1 MRNKQLSIQEKYN
14 LAKLEIWCFRVY
26 QEIMF
31 QIKSHLNHMQNSF
44 VQKKDPEGNL
54 SFKNPALY
62 LFSTAEGANE
72 PLAITTANDYLTYS
86 FLAFRLL
93 SEKKPHDF
101 VPNYI
106 VSFDRDIKVT
116 YGSNEVL
123 NTFKYVKN
131 EVEIEPFITKKD
143 FSKSPN
149 PEALKIL
156 RADKM
161 EVKSILKNTFAEYA
175 HDCNQLKKTSL
186 DHAKIV
192 CSSITTLVSPDY
204 FLELN
209 TCLEVF
215 NLAKNQELCGNIVY
229 SEEKWDI

>member
-161 EVKSILKNTFAEYA
+161 EVKSILENTFAEYA
-175 HDCNQLKKTSL
+175 YTHNLLKDSSEDNFKIACLGITSI
-186 DHAKIV
+186 A
-192 CSSITTLVSPDY
+192 STDY

-209 TCLEVF
+209 ICLEIF
-215 NLAKNQELCGNIVY
+215 NLAGSIGLYPNVYNEEL
-229 SEEKWDI
+229 

>member
-1 MRNKQLSIQEKYN
+1 
-14 LAKLEIWCFRVY
+14 
-26 QEIMF
+26 
-31 QIKSHLNHMQNSF
+31 MQNSF

-161 EVKSILKNTFAEYA
+161 EVKSILENTFAEYA
-175 HDCNQLKKTSL
+175 YTHNLLKDSSEDNFKIACLGITSI
-186 DHAKIV
+186 A
-192 CSSITTLVSPDY
+192 STDY

-209 TCLEVF
+209 ICLEIF
-215 NLAKNQELCGNIVY
+215 NLAGSIGLYPNVYNEEL
-229 SEEKWDI
+229 